1 VFWTPK
7 SLRPADYLTTVVL
20 LWRWWDARNKVN
32 AGELMPSS
40 QEVVRAVHGMVHD
53 IQIASAQTVTP
64 PITRSQC
71 WSPPPPDVLKIN
83 IDGAFK
89 ESKSGAWGFIIR
101 NHEGATV
108 LAGAGNVGPV
118 HDALLAETLA
128 CKEALAAAEHFG
140 ISQVII
146 ETDSSQLREAITSSS
161 RELSI
166 GGGMFVDIRNLLHD
180 SFNCI
185 SVSNI

>member
-1 VFWTPK
+1 
-7 SLRPADYLTTVVL
+7 
-20 LWRWWDARNKVN
+20 
-32 AGELMPSS
+32 
-40 QEVVRAVHGMVHD
+40 MVHD